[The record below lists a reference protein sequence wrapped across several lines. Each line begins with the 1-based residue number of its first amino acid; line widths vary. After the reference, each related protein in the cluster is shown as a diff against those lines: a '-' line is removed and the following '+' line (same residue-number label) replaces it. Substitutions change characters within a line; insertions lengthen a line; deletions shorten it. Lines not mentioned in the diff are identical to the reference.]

1 MATVEPGRLRAI
13 LNGPGYFSVGL
24 GLFALFALK
33 QATGLR
39 SGVLA
44 ALQADDLYKQL
55 SGFVLFGFVAH
66 QWYFPLLRAQG
77 KILRAARSAGPHKWL
92 GALVPLLFIVHARQ
106 FGYAYQMALSLAFFT
121 VFLTGLVN
129 PETTGIRSDWFRP
142 AWIVMHV
149 GVATLLPFV
158 VAYHVFMTYWFE

>member
-1 MATVEPGRLRAI
+1 METVEYSRLAAMYKGR
-13 LNGPGYFSVGL
+13 GYFRIGL
-24 GLFALFALK
+24 ALLVLFALQ

-44 ALQADDLYKQL
+44 ALQADDLYKQI
-55 SGFVLFGFVAH
+55 SGFALLGFVAH

-77 KILRAARSAGPHKWL
+77 KILRAARSAGLHKRL
-92 GALVPLLFIVHARQ
+92 GALVPLLFIVHAQ
-106 FGYAYQMALSLAFFT
+106 QLGYAYLMALSLAFFT
-121 VFLTGLVN
+121 VFLTGLIN

-158 VAYHVFMTYWFE
+158 VAYHVFTTYWFE